1 MQIISL
7 FFGVV
12 ILTLLSWI
20 VAFVNYLF
28 IGLAIGIGLAIV
40 VLIMGV

>member
-1 MQIISL
+1 MEVLSL
-7 FFGVV
+7 FLRVV
-12 ILTLLSWI
+12 FLALLSWA
-20 VAFVNYLF
+20 VALVYYIF